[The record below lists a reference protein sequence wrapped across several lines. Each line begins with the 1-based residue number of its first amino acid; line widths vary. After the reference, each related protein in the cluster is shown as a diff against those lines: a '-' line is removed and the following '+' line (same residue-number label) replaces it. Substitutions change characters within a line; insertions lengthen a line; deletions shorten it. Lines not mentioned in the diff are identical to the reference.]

1 MKDMKHGSVKD
12 WHAGGRLRNIS
23 DDLGKQIVDGIVVSD
38 DSDGEPVYRENARHV
53 LDQNP
58 TL

>member
-1 MKDMKHGSVKD
+1 MKHGSVKD